1 MSGDK
6 DREDGRAVAGPP
18 ERGGG
23 HATPAGNA
31 SNTRLDTTPA
41 DRETILLRRR
51 LFVASAL
58 AGISTVGCDKIN
70 PFQPC
75 LSPVP
80 VPPSDAAV
88 AASSGSAGP
97 VAQTTQPVLSRA
109 TQKIV
114 GVATADVLLRS
125 KTATLLRVNAKD
137 FVQGDASAERFF
149 GYQVQATGRALS
161 ERQLREL
168 ARLLLD
174 DASYGPDEKAV
185 CDNSECYGLRA
196 QHAAETVALL
206 FVFPCN
212 RVAFLR
218 RASRDGKLTPGEY
231 FDPVASAIR
240 RMLRGAF

>member
-6 DREDGRAVAGPP
+6 DREDVRAVVGPP
-18 ERGGG
+18 RRD
-23 HATPAGNA
+23 ATPAGNA
-31 SNTRLDTTPA
+31 SNTRRDTTPT
-41 DRETILLRRR
+41 DHETILLRRR
-51 LFVASAL
+51 SFVASAL
-58 AGISTVGCDKIN
+58 AGISAVGCDKIN

-75 LSPVP
+75 LSP

-97 VAQTTQPVLSRA
+97 VAHTTQPVLSHA
-109 TQKIV
+109 TQTIV

-125 KTATLLRVNAKD
+125 KTAALLRVSAKD

-161 ERQLREL
+161 EPRLREL

-218 RASRDGKLTPGEY
+218 RASGDGKLTPGEY
-231 FDPVASAIR
+231 FDPVASTVR